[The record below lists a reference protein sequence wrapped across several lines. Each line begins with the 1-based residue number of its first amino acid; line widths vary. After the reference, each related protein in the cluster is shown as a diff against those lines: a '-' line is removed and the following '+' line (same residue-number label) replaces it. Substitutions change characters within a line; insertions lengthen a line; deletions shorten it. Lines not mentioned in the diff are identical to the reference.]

1 MNRHSAIRA
10 AILAKLKA
18 EITDTVTW
26 FVGRPVFLEEQDLPA
41 VAVYLSDAE
50 YTGDS
55 LDEDSWQAVVHI
67 EVFLKA
73 SSPDSALDSWMEEK
87 VYPAMAFIPGLTEL
101 VETFT
106 PQGYDYQRDDEMATW
121 GSVDFTYLIT
131 YSI

>member
-10 AILAKLKA
+10 AILAELKA

-26 FVGRPVFLEEQDLPA
+26 FDGRPVFLEEQDLPA

>member
-18 EITDTVTW
+18 EITDTFTW
-26 FVGRPVFLEEQDLPA
+26 FDGRPVFLEEQDLPA

>member
-26 FVGRPVFLEEQDLPA
+26 FDGRPVFLEEQDLPA

-87 VYPAMAFIPGLTEL
+87 VYPALGDIPEL
-101 VETFT
+101 LPLIELMNAS
-106 PQGYDYQRDDEMATW
+106 GYDYQRDDEAMMW
-121 GSVDFTYLIT
+121 GSADLS
-131 YSI
+131 YSISYVM

>member
-10 AILAKLKA
+10 AILAKLKT

-26 FVGRPVFLEEQDLPA
+26 FDGRPVFLEEQDLPA

>member
-18 EITDTVTW
+18 DIIDTVTW
-26 FVGRPVFLEEQDLPA
+26 FDGRPVFLEEQDLPA
-41 VAVYLSDAE
+41 LAVYLSDAE

-73 SSPDSALDSWMEEK
+73 SSPDRALDSWMEEK

>member
-10 AILAKLKA
+10 AILAKLKS

-26 FVGRPVFLEEQDLPA
+26 FDGRPVFLEEQDLPA

>member
-10 AILAKLKA
+10 AILAKLNA

-26 FVGRPVFLEEQDLPA
+26 FDGRPVFLEEQDLPA

>member
-1 MNRHSAIRA
+1 
-10 AILAKLKA
+10 
-18 EITDTVTW
+18 
-26 FVGRPVFLEEQDLPA
+26 

-87 VYPAMAFIPGLTEL
+87 VYPAMAFIR
-101 VETFT
+101 V
-106 PQGYDYQRDDEMATW
+106 
-121 GSVDFTYLIT
+121 
-131 YSI
+131 

>member
-26 FVGRPVFLEEQDLPA
+26 CDGRPVFLEEQDLPA

>member
-10 AILAKLKA
+10 AILAKLKS

-26 FVGRPVFLEEQDLPA
+26 FDGRPVFLEEQDLPA

-106 PQGYDYQRDDEMATW
+106 LQGYDYQRDDEMATW

>member
-18 EITDTVTW
+18 EITDAVTW
-26 FVGRPVFLEEQDLPA
+26 FDGRPVFLEEQDLPA